1 MLLGHTNTYTLT
13 DSNGYRDG
21 DSYCYTNR
29 DGYRY
34 GHSYSY
40 SYRYRY
46 RERDSD
52 SHRCTD
58 TYPWSDT
65 RCADKSCRNGPL
77 LQPDWSHVD

>member
-1 MLLGHTNTYTLT
+1 MLLGYTYTNTLT

-21 DSYCYTNR
+21 DSYCYTKR

-34 GHSYSY
+34 GHS
-40 SYRYRY
+40 
-46 RERDSD
+46 
-52 SHRCTD
+52 CTD

-65 RCADKSCRNGPL
+65 RCADKSCRNCAL